1 MIRRT
6 DRLLR
11 ERKYQWPCPGHQVN
25 EVFRHGDSGT
35 WHQLPRGEHELA
47 GGGMDELTF
56 INADNT

>member
-1 MIRRT
+1 MEPITKGRRC
-6 DRLLR
+6 
-11 ERKYQWPCPGHQVN
+11 QWPCPGHQVN
-25 EVFRHGDSGT
+25 KVFTLGDSGT